1 MGRTLIIVNYD
12 TDTATDTVGDPA
24 YIKCMDLLPKTNT
37 ELAALLDGV
46 STLVLTGGP
55 QHVPAIN
62 EHPDNSS
69 IAGVDGTSSS
79 GRGHPELKRE
89 IQLIFLAAQ
98 RDITVIGIC
107 LGFQLINCA
116 FGNPVIPLPEPII
129 GSGFL
134 DVSSVNTY
142 ADPMLECIDFGAL
155 ARGFSF
161 HYDGV
166 PTAVSPDLQVVA
178 TGPPL
183 AELGGANGL
192 IYFVKHWRFPIYG
205 IQSHPEATLEGIRS
219 CLERYGVL
227 VPVSLPSEGVL
238 DAVAETF
245 FGAFSLKRF

>member
-1 MGRTLIIVNYD
+1 MGRTLIIVNYN
-12 TDTATDTVGDPA
+12 GDDEA
-24 YIKCMDLLPKTNT
+24 VVEDLTYIKCVDLLPKTNT

-55 QHVPAIN
+55 QHVPDIN
-62 EHPDNSS
+62 N
-69 IAGVDGTSSS
+69 
-79 GRGHPELKRE
+79 HPELKRE

-116 FGNPVIPLPEPII
+116 FGNPVVPLPEPII

-183 AELGGANGL
+183 AELGGANGI

-219 CLERYGVL
+219 CLARYGAPT
-227 VPVSLPSEGVL
+227 PVNLPTEEVL

-245 FGAFSLKRF
+245 FGAYGIPRF